1 MAELELRKDKT
12 VPGPHSGGTYGQS
25 DFSRSAQ
32 RSSHRAGYRYED
44 SGEAGQAGQGASH
57 EQGAG
62 GAGGHSGYG
71 SSGQGQ
77 FGPGGFA
84 RGGYGASGY
93 GGDYGQD
100 MQGGAEPGK
109 TSAPRRK
116 DPGA

>member
-1 MAELELRKDKT
+1 MADPEHGKDRT
-12 VPGPHSGGTYGQS
+12 RPGPHSGGTYGQG

-32 RSSHRAGYRYED
+32 RSPQRAGYRYGD
-44 SGEAGQAGQGASH
+44 SGQAGQGGSR

-62 GAGGHSGYG
+62 GDGGHSGYG

-84 RGGYGASGY
+84 RGGYGGSGY

-100 MQGGAEPGK
+100 MQGGAEPSKSGGK
-109 TSAPRRK
+109 SSKP
-116 DPGA
+116 D